1 MVSDEHRTET
11 MSCFPFQVYI
21 QKNWTDYKYSLT
33 ASIGTRRRANT
44 MPGGFAMRRRYTMV
58 CLLLCAA
65 VLLGGMCYGSYRYA
79 ERVTEERLQ
88 RREDKTDQ
96 TEQTSGGTQQKINS
110 DTKYIVEIYNGDSEE
125 NVREVRTM
133 PSEYAGMTRKE
144 LESYLGSFMSDLP
157 EEEVDAG
164 LIDIKLVSFS
174 KDELV
179 IRKTYQEDKG
189 YILRLVDGEVT
200 IFSRANEDEF
210 EKTGISQE
218 SLTEE
223 DIQALQEGYSVDS
236 EKDLYS
242 ILENFSS

>member
-1 MVSDEHRTET
+1 
-11 MSCFPFQVYI
+11 
-21 QKNWTDYKYSLT
+21 
-33 ASIGTRRRANT
+33 
-44 MPGGFAMRRRYTMV
+44 MRRRYTIV
-58 CLLLCAA
+58 CLLLCDM

-79 ERVTEERLQ
+79 QQVTEERLQ
-88 RREDKTDQ
+88 YREEKTDQ

-144 LESYLGSFMSDLP
+144 LEAYLDSFMSDLP

-210 EKTGISQE
+210 EKTGISQD

-223 DIQALQEGYSVDS
+223 DIRALQEGYSVDS

>member
-1 MVSDEHRTET
+1 
-11 MSCFPFQVYI
+11 
-21 QKNWTDYKYSLT
+21 
-33 ASIGTRRRANT
+33 
-44 MPGGFAMRRRYTMV
+44 MRRRYTIV
-58 CLLLCAA
+58 CLLLCAM

-79 ERVTEERLQ
+79 QQVTEERLQ
-88 RREDKTDQ
+88 YREEKTDQ

-144 LESYLGSFMSDLP
+144 LEAYLDSFMSDLP

-210 EKTGISQE
+210 EKTGISQD

-223 DIQALQEGYSVDS
+223 DIRALQEGYSVDS

>member
-1 MVSDEHRTET
+1 
-11 MSCFPFQVYI
+11 
-21 QKNWTDYKYSLT
+21 
-33 ASIGTRRRANT
+33 
-44 MPGGFAMRRRYTMV
+44 
-58 CLLLCAA
+58 
-65 VLLGGMCYGSYRYA
+65 
-79 ERVTEERLQ
+79 
-88 RREDKTDQ
+88 
-96 TEQTSGGTQQKINS
+96 
-110 DTKYIVEIYNGDSEE
+110 
-125 NVREVRTM
+125 M

-144 LESYLGSFMSDLP
+144 LEAYLDSFMSDLP

-210 EKTGISQE
+210 EKTGISQD

-223 DIQALQEGYSVDS
+223 DIRALQEGYSVDS

>member
-1 MVSDEHRTET
+1 
-11 MSCFPFQVYI
+11 
-21 QKNWTDYKYSLT
+21 
-33 ASIGTRRRANT
+33 
-44 MPGGFAMRRRYTMV
+44 MRRRYTIV
-58 CLLLCAA
+58 CLLLCAM

-79 ERVTEERLQ
+79 QQVTEERLQ
-88 RREDKTDQ
+88 YREEKTDQ

-125 NVREVRTM
+125 NVREVRTL

-144 LESYLGSFMSDLP
+144 LEAYLDSFMSDLP

-210 EKTGISQE
+210 EKTGISQD

-223 DIQALQEGYSVDS
+223 DIRALQEGYSVDS

>member
-1 MVSDEHRTET
+1 
-11 MSCFPFQVYI
+11 
-21 QKNWTDYKYSLT
+21 
-33 ASIGTRRRANT
+33 
-44 MPGGFAMRRRYTMV
+44 MRRRYTIV
-58 CLLLCAA
+58 CLLLCAM
-65 VLLGGMCYGSYRYA
+65 VLLGGMCYGSYRHA
-79 ERVTEERLQ
+79 QQVTEERLQ
-88 RREDKTDQ
+88 YREEKTDQ

-144 LESYLGSFMSDLP
+144 LEAYLDSFMSDLP

-210 EKTGISQE
+210 EKTGISQD

-223 DIQALQEGYSVDS
+223 DIRALQEGYSVDS

>member
-1 MVSDEHRTET
+1 
-11 MSCFPFQVYI
+11 
-21 QKNWTDYKYSLT
+21 
-33 ASIGTRRRANT
+33 
-44 MPGGFAMRRRYTMV
+44 MRRRYTMV
-58 CLLLCAA
+58 CLLLCAM

-79 ERVTEERLQ
+79 EQVTEERLQ
-88 RREDKTDQ
+88 YREEKTDQ

-144 LESYLGSFMSDLP
+144 LEAYLGSFMSDLP

-210 EKTGISQE
+210 EKTGISQD

-223 DIQALQEGYSVDS
+223 DIRALQEGYSVDS

>member
-1 MVSDEHRTET
+1 
-11 MSCFPFQVYI
+11 
-21 QKNWTDYKYSLT
+21 
-33 ASIGTRRRANT
+33 
-44 MPGGFAMRRRYTMV
+44 MRRRYTIV
-58 CLLLCAA
+58 CLLLCAM
-65 VLLGGMCYGSYRYA
+65 VPLGGMCYGSYRYA
-79 ERVTEERLQ
+79 QQVTEERLQ
-88 RREDKTDQ
+88 YREEKTDQ

-144 LESYLGSFMSDLP
+144 LEAYLDSFMSDLP

-210 EKTGISQE
+210 EKTGISQD

-223 DIQALQEGYSVDS
+223 DIRALQEGYSVDS

>member
-1 MVSDEHRTET
+1 
-11 MSCFPFQVYI
+11 
-21 QKNWTDYKYSLT
+21 
-33 ASIGTRRRANT
+33 
-44 MPGGFAMRRRYTMV
+44 MV
-58 CLLLCAA
+58 CLLLCAM

-79 ERVTEERLQ
+79 EQVTEERLQ
-88 RREDKTDQ
+88 YRGEKTDQ

-144 LESYLGSFMSDLP
+144 LEAYLGSFMSDLP

-210 EKTGISQE
+210 EKTGISQD

-223 DIQALQEGYSVDS
+223 DIRALQEGYSVDS

>member
-1 MVSDEHRTET
+1 M
-11 MSCFPFQVYI
+11 
-21 QKNWTDYKYSLT
+21 
-33 ASIGTRRRANT
+33 
-44 MPGGFAMRRRYTMV
+44 
-58 CLLLCAA
+58 

-79 ERVTEERLQ
+79 QQVTEERLQ
-88 RREDKTDQ
+88 YREEKTDQ

-144 LESYLGSFMSDLP
+144 LEAYLDSFMSDLP

-210 EKTGISQE
+210 EKTGISQD

-223 DIQALQEGYSVDS
+223 DIRALQEGYSVDS

>member
-1 MVSDEHRTET
+1 
-11 MSCFPFQVYI
+11 
-21 QKNWTDYKYSLT
+21 
-33 ASIGTRRRANT
+33 
-44 MPGGFAMRRRYTMV
+44 MRRRYTMV
-58 CLLLCAA
+58 CLLLCAM

-79 ERVTEERLQ
+79 EQVTEERLQ
-88 RREDKTDQ
+88 YREGKTDQ

-144 LESYLGSFMSDLP
+144 LEAYLGSFMSDLP

-210 EKTGISQE
+210 EKTGISQD

-223 DIQALQEGYSVDS
+223 DIRALQEGYSVDS

>member
-1 MVSDEHRTET
+1 
-11 MSCFPFQVYI
+11 
-21 QKNWTDYKYSLT
+21 
-33 ASIGTRRRANT
+33 
-44 MPGGFAMRRRYTMV
+44 MRRRYTMV
-58 CLLLCAA
+58 CLLLCAM

-79 ERVTEERLQ
+79 QQVTEERLQ
-88 RREDKTDQ
+88 YREEKTDQ

-144 LESYLGSFMSDLP
+144 LEAYLDSFMSDLP

-210 EKTGISQE
+210 EKTGISQD

-223 DIQALQEGYSVDS
+223 DIRALQEGYSVDS

>member
-1 MVSDEHRTET
+1 
-11 MSCFPFQVYI
+11 
-21 QKNWTDYKYSLT
+21 
-33 ASIGTRRRANT
+33 
-44 MPGGFAMRRRYTMV
+44 MRRRYTIV
-58 CLLLCAA
+58 CLLLCAM
-65 VLLGGMCYGSYRYA
+65 VLLGGMFYGSYRYA
-79 ERVTEERLQ
+79 QQVTEERLQ
-88 RREDKTDQ
+88 YREEKTDQ

-144 LESYLGSFMSDLP
+144 LEAYLDSFMSDLP

-210 EKTGISQE
+210 EKTGISQD

-223 DIQALQEGYSVDS
+223 DIRALQEGYSVDS

>member
-1 MVSDEHRTET
+1 
-11 MSCFPFQVYI
+11 
-21 QKNWTDYKYSLT
+21 
-33 ASIGTRRRANT
+33 
-44 MPGGFAMRRRYTMV
+44 MRRRYTMV
-58 CLLLCAA
+58 CLLLCAM

-79 ERVTEERLQ
+79 EQVTEERLQ
-88 RREDKTDQ
+88 YRGEKTDQ

-144 LESYLGSFMSDLP
+144 LEAYLGSFMSDLP

-210 EKTGISQE
+210 EKTGISQD

-223 DIQALQEGYSVDS
+223 DIRALQEGYSVDS

>member
-1 MVSDEHRTET
+1 
-11 MSCFPFQVYI
+11 
-21 QKNWTDYKYSLT
+21 
-33 ASIGTRRRANT
+33 
-44 MPGGFAMRRRYTMV
+44 MRRRYTMV
-58 CLLLCAA
+58 CLLLCAM

-79 ERVTEERLQ
+79 QQVTEERLQ
-88 RREDKTDQ
+88 YREEKTDQ

-144 LESYLGSFMSDLP
+144 LEAYLDSFMSDLP

-200 IFSRANEDEF
+200 IFSRATEDEF
-210 EKTGISQE
+210 EKTGISQD

-223 DIQALQEGYSVDS
+223 DIRALQEGYSVDS